1 MAISFNKDG
10 SQIITA
16 DKFGDVYSHPLDPP
30 EDKQNALTLLLG
42 HVSMVTDMVNI
53 NFDTDTFLYLRI

>member
-1 MAISFNKDG
+1 MAISFNRDG

-53 NFDTDTFLYLRI
+53 N